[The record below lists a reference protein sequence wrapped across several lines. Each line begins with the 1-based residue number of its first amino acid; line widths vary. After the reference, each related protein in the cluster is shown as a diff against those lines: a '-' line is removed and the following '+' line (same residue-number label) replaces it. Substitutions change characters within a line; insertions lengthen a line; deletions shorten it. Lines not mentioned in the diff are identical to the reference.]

1 MWRSSSTGRR
11 RNSGPLCFLPPTGL
25 LPRQIKVRRE
35 SCQLFCGI
43 GVPHSVEVRDVEL
56 RKRTVGAGLMAVVLM
71 GGMLLVGCDENIE
84 VLRDP
89 DVRVARGMTWAW
101 RPVTPRPTNAKRDVD
116 ERPVVSR
123 DVIAPPPRQHLESS
137 RDWNTETNR
146 NQLKAA
152 IEGTLKSKGLVQLSD
167 AAAADFLVDYH
178 VAVKTRKA
186 TVQSVYPGGYPGIEC
201 GPFGCW
207 SGWGWGPAGGRVSD
221 HQVAR
226 RHLCDRPGAAESEE
240 VGLPRDRPEGIK
252 QQADDL
258 SLSGARGR
266 ESSAEGVES

>member
-1 MWRSSSTGRR
+1 M
-11 RNSGPLCFLPPTGL
+11 
-25 LPRQIKVRRE
+25 
-35 SCQLFCGI
+35 
-43 GVPHSVEVRDVEL
+43 EL

-207 SGWGWGPAGGRVSD
+207 SGWGWGPPEVEYQTIRWHEGTFVIDLALRNPKKLAYRAIGQKELNNKQTISPYQAQEAVN
-221 HQVAR
+221 
-226 RHLCDRPGAAESEE
+226 HLLK
-240 VGLPRDRPEGIK
+240 GLK
-252 QQADDL
+252 
-258 SLSGARGR
+258 
-266 ESSAEGVES
+266 VN